1 MSTITEAVR
10 ILIDH
15 DTDRMACMDH
25 DGLCCPTCD
34 AHDMHSRE
42 EHQVHALHNA
52 GLLRRD
58 TEDDY
63 GLSKVRVTASLG
75 GPTHV
80 LIERAGIPLVNG
92 YIELPHVAQPPN
104 ERMPTRPQIDVIPYI
119 RKTIP
124 EPWSAPPGSGPV
136 ERRLRA
142 LADDME
148 RDTPFTAAILRQFA
162 DEVTQLRADQVDTTT
177 TATEGTCPGGC

>member
-15 DTDRMACMDH
+15 DTDRMSCADH
-25 DGLCCPTCD
+25 DGLCCPSGD
-34 AHDMHSRE
+34 AHDIHSRE
-42 EHQVHALHNA
+42 EHQLHALHKA

-92 YIELPHVAQPPN
+92 YIEQPSARPRLN
-104 ERMPTRPQIDVIPYI
+104 TRPQIDVIPYVH
-119 RKTIP
+119 KVFP

-142 LADDME
+142 LADDMQP
-148 RDTPFTAAILRQFA
+148 DTPFTAAILRQFA
-162 DEVTQLRADQVDTTT
+162 DEVEQLRAPDVDTTT
-177 TATEGTCPGGC
+177 TPTEGTCPGGC